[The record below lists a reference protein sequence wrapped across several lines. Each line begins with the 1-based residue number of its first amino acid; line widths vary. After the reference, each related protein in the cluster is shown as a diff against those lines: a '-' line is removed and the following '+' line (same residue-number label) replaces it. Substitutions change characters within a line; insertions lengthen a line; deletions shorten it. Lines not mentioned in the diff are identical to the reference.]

1 MDSMTFNGLSP
12 LLAYTAVGL
21 AVLILLIAV
30 LVGYRALLRTGS
42 GKGLIPPLDEE
53 TGSDTLPS
61 VTVVLY
67 SKVDDDRLYET
78 LSRIYEQDYPSFSV
92 VVVCDASFEHTEELA
107 DRFSTEFPGIHVTF
121 IPPESHNLSRRK
133 LANTIGVKAAEGEV
147 VVTTVANIE
156 IPSGRWLAGLAAPF
170 ADREVE
176 VVLGYTHID
185 YSEMKSIWRWY
196 REFDDTLVA
205 SRWIGTALEGN
216 PYRGDGYNLAFR
228 RDTFFRNKGYARTIN
243 LHYGDDD
250 LFVDEIANEDNTRVV
265 IDPDTIL
272 RTEWGDS
279 SSRVWSLN
287 KDRYDFTA
295 RWLPRAPFLKA
306 GSVSCA
312 QWLVTLLSAAAV
324 TAGILSGDIAA
335 AIIGALP
342 WLALVGADIAV
353 YRRAAARLGSVRLW
367 WAVYPF
373 MMARP
378 AVNFFFRMRHR
389 RNSVKNYTW
398 QRHK

>member
-1 MDSMTFNGLSP
+1 MDSMTLTGLSP
-12 LLAYTAVGL
+12 LLAYIAAGV
-21 AVLILLIAV
+21 AVLIFVIAV
-30 LVGYRALLRTGS
+30 LVGYRALLRVGN
-42 GKGLIPPLDEE
+42 GKGLASPSDEE
-53 TGSDTLPS
+53 PESDALPS
-61 VTVVLY
+61 ATVVLY
-67 SKVDDDRLYET
+67 SKVDDDRLAET
-78 LSRIYEQDYPSFSV
+78 LRRIYDQDYPRFSV

-107 DRFSTEFPGIHVTF
+107 ERFRTEFPGIHVTF

-133 LANTIGVKAAEGEV
+133 LANTIGVKAAQGEV

-156 IPSGRWLAGLAAPF
+156 IPSDRWLAGLVSPF
-170 ADREVE
+170 ADKDVE
-176 VVLGYTHID
+176 VVLGYSHID
-185 YSEMKSIWRWY
+185 FGEMKSVWRWY
-196 REFDDTLVA
+196 LQFDDTLVA
-205 SRWIGTALEGN
+205 SRWIGTALDGD

-228 RDTFFRNKGYARTIN
+228 RDIFFRNKGYARTIN

-250 LFVDEIANEDNTRVV
+250 LFVDEIADGRNTRVV
-265 IDPDTIL
+265 IGPDTIL
-272 RTEWGDS
+272 RTEWGNS

-306 GSVSCA
+306 GFVSCT

-324 TAGILSGDIAA
+324 AAGILSGDFIAA
-335 AIIGALP
+335 GVGVLP
-342 WLALVGADIAV
+342 WLALIGVDIAS
-353 YRRAAARLGSVRLW
+353 YRRAAARLESVRLW

-378 AVNFFFRMRHR
+378 VVNFFFRMRHR

>member
-30 LVGYRALLRTGS
+30 LVGYRALLRAGS

-107 DRFSTEFPGIHVTF
+107 DRFGREFPGIHVTF

-156 IPSGRWLAGLAAPF
+156 IPSGRWLAGLVSPF
-170 ADREVE
+170 ADKDVE
-176 VVLGYTHID
+176 VVLGYSHID
-185 YSEMKSIWRWY
+185 FGEMKSVWRWY
-196 REFDDTLVA
+196 RQFDDTLVA
-205 SRWIGTALEGN
+205 SRWIGTALDGD

-250 LFVDEIANEDNTRVV
+250 LFVDEIADGRNARVV
-265 IDPDTIL
+265 IGPDTIL
-272 RTEWGDS
+272 RTEWGNS

-295 RWLPRAPFLKA
+295 QWLPRAPFLKA
-306 GSVSCA
+306 GFVSCT

-324 TAGILSGDIAA
+324 AAGILSGDFIAA
-335 AIIGALP
+335 GVGVLP
-342 WLALVGADIAV
+342 WLALIGVDIAV
-353 YRRAAARLGSVRLW
+353 YRRAAARLESVRLW

-378 AVNFFFRMRHR
+378 VVNFFFRMRHR